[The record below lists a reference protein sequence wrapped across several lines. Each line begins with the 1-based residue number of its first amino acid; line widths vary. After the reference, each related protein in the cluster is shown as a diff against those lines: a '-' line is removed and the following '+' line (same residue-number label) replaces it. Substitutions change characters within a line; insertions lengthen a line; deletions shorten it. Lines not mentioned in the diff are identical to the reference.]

1 MNENDLARRIV
12 AQLDRSL
19 AELPA
24 STAQKLKA
32 ARAAAL
38 ARYRPR
44 NPSPGRSWVD
54 GLLGGPGLREG
65 LAIRLILPVVIV
77 IASVTGLVFWQTSN
91 HYEEELDTGLLA
103 GELPLHAYIDPGFET
118 WLTHTSHTPP
128 QQQ

>member
-38 ARYRPR
+38 ARYRLGSS
-44 NPSPGRSWVD
+44 SPGRSWVD
-54 GLLGGPGLREG
+54 RLAGSQGLRQG
-65 LAIRLILPVVIV
+65 LALRLVLPMAIV
-77 IASVTGLVFWQTSN
+77 IASVTGLIYWQTSS
-91 HYEEELDTGLLA
+91 HVEEELDTGLLA

-118 WLTHTSHTPP
+118 WLTHTSYTPP
-128 QQQ
+128 RQ

>member
-19 AELPA
+19 AELPT

-38 ARYRPR
+38 ARYRPGGS
-44 NPSPGRSWVD
+44 SPGRSWVD
-54 GLLGGPGLREG
+54 RLLGSQDLRQG
-65 LAIRLILPVVIV
+65 LALRLVLPMAIV
-77 IASVTGLVFWQTSN
+77 IASVTGLIYWQTSS
-91 HYEEELDTGLLA
+91 HVEEELDTGLLA

-118 WLTHTSHTPP
+118 WLTHTSYTPP
-128 QQQ
+128 QQ

>member
-12 AQLDRSL
+12 ARLDRSL
-19 AELPA
+19 AELPT
-24 STAQKLKA
+24 STGQKLEA

-38 ARYRPR
+38 ARYRPA
-44 NPSPGRSWVD
+44 NSLPGQYWVD
-54 GLLGGPGLREG
+54 RLLGGQGLRQG
-65 LAIRLILPVVIV
+65 LALRLVLPVAIV
-77 IASVTGLVFWQTSN
+77 IASLTGLIYWQTSS

-128 QQQ
+128 QQ